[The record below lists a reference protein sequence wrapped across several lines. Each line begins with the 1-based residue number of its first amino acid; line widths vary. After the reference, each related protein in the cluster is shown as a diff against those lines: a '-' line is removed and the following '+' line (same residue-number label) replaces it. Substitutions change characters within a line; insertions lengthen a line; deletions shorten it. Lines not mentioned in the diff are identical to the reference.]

1 VTLSRVAE
9 PGRVSHFAFA
19 FLHFLLFRHFVSPF
33 SSPVPSF
40 GSSDEGRLALI
51 GRSGIEINQPP
62 VSFSNS
68 SMTSDDAGLL
78 FSEPG
83 FEMDLTPSL
92 FFLVI
97 THLP

>member
-1 VTLSRVAE
+1 MRGTL
-9 PGRVSHFAFA
+9 
-19 FLHFLLFRHFVSPF
+19 
-33 SSPVPSF
+33 
-40 GSSDEGRLALI
+40 LAWRETYMENLNI

-83 FEMDLTPSL
+83 FELDLTPSL